1 MTQVI
6 NAAELDAYLL
16 QVVQALHRTVNYALP
31 RLNDEKEADKALEDC
46 EEILTLVLDGR
57 VADWLG

>member
-31 RLNDEKEADKALEDC
+31 RLNDEKETDKALEDC